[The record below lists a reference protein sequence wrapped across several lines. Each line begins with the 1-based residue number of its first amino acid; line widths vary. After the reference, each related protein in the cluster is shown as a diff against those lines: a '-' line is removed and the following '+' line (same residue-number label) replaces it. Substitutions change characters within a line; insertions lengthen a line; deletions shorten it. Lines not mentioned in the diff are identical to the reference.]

1 MDALK
6 RTDNPGLVAGLDA
19 ALQDVWMVDSDSKTY
34 LYLRLQGSAAM
45 KNQTHCKMIERSLE
59 RFKIDRIKCKNS
71 RNLIRLTYFRLAK
84 VEK

>member
-6 RTDNPGLVAGLDA
+6 QTDNPGLVAGLDA

-45 KNQTHCKMIERSLE
+45 
-59 RFKIDRIKCKNS
+59 
-71 RNLIRLTYFRLAK
+71 
-84 VEK
+84 EKSNTL